1 VNKTIL
7 ILVEGQTEERF
18 VKDVLGPGL
27 PGFWFVPTIAVTKT
41 VLAGPNQKG
50 GVTSYAKFKRDL
62 RRLLKNTDKII
73 TTMVDYYRL
82 PDNFPGMADRPAG
95 APAEARARHVERQM
109 FFDLDQPKNFLPH
122 LSLHEFEACLFAS
135 ASVLPDTVIATPDQA
150 AAFRKICGSVETPE
164 ALNERPGQSP
174 SKRIARIFGQYNKA
188 MHGATAAK
196 RIGLENIRSA
206 CPHFDSWLRD
216 LNRMAKRNA

>member
-1 VNKTIL
+1 MNKTIL

-95 APAEARARHVERQM
+95 APAKARARHVERQM
-109 FFDLDQPKNFLPH
+109 FLDLDQSKNFLPH

-135 ASVLPDTVIATPDQA
+135 ASALPDSMIATPAQA
-150 AAFRKICGSVETPE
+150 AAFRRICESESPE
-164 ALNERPGQSP
+164 MMNERPGQSP
-174 SKRIARIFGQYNKA
+174 SKRIARIFPQYNKV